1 MLQLRRK
8 KFPVSSILDNM
19 KKVIIASKNPVKIN
33 ATKIGF
39 EKMFPNDNFEFEGI
53 SVSSNVSDQPT
64 DEKETMLGAS
74 NRANNASV
82 AVPDADYWIGIEG
95 GIEKSN
101 EEMCTFTWI
110 VIKSN
115 GTDIV
120 GKARTGTFFL
130 PPKIVE
136 LIDSG
141 KELGDAGNIV
151 FGQTN
156 LKQKGGAVGLL
167 TDDVVDRTK
176 FYSEAVVL
184 ALIPFKN
191 PKFY

>member
-1 MLQLRRK
+1 
-8 KFPVSSILDNM
+8 M

-33 ATKIGF
+33 AAKIGF
-39 EKMFPNDNFEFEGI
+39 EKMFPNDNFEFENV
-53 SVSSNVSDQPT
+53 SVPSDVSDQPCNSQ
-64 DEKETMLGAS
+64 ETMLGAQ
-74 NRANNASV
+74 NRVNNACIV
-82 AVPDADYWIGIEG
+82 AANANYWVGIEG
-95 GIEKSN
+95 GIERSG
-101 EEMCTFTWI
+101 EEMESFSWI

-115 GTDIV
+115 DTV

-130 PPKIVE
+130 PKKIVE

-151 FGQTN
+151 FEQTN
-156 LKQKGGAVGLL
+156 LKQKGGSVGLL
-167 TDDVVDRTK
+167 TDNVVDRTK

>member
-1 MLQLRRK
+1 
-8 KFPVSSILDNM
+8 M

-39 EKMFPNDNFEFEGI
+39 KKMFPNDNFEFENV
-53 SVSSNVSDQPT
+53 SVPSDVSDQPR
-64 DEKETMLGAS
+64 DSQETMLGAS
-74 NRANNASV
+74 NRATNACS
-82 AVPDADYWIGIEG
+82 AAANADYWVGIEG
-95 GIEKSN
+95 GIERSGK
-101 EEMCTFTWI
+101 EMESFSWI

-115 GTDIV
+115 DTA

-130 PPKIVE
+130 PKKVVE

-151 FGQTN
+151 FEQTN
-156 LKQKGGAVGLL
+156 LKQKGGSVGLL
-167 TDDVVDRTK
+167 TDNVIDRTK

>member
-1 MLQLRRK
+1 MLQLKGK
-8 KFPVSSILDNM
+8 KFPVLNILDNM

-53 SVSSNVSDQPT
+53 SIPSDVSDQPT

-74 NRANNASV
+74 NRASNASI
-82 AVPDADYWIGIEG
+82 AVPNANYWIGIEG

-101 EEMCTFTWI
+101 KEMCTFTWI
-110 VIKSN
+110 VIKSDN
-115 GTDIV
+115 TV

-141 KELGDAGNIV
+141 KELGEAGNIV

-167 TDDVVDRTK
+167 TK
-176 FYSEAVVL
+176 EG
-184 ALIPFKN
+184 
-191 PKFY
+191 

>member
-8 KFPVSSILDNM
+8 KFPVLNILDNM

-39 EKMFPNDNFEFEGI
+39 EKMFPNDNFEFE
-53 SVSSNVSDQPT
+53 SVSVPSDVSEQPT

-74 NRANNASV
+74 NRASNASIS
-82 AVPDADYWIGIEG
+82 VPNADYWVGIEG

-101 EEMCTFTWI
+101 REMCTFTWI

-115 GTDIV
+115 STDIV

-136 LIDSG
+136 LIAGG
-141 KELGDAGNIV
+141 KELGEAGNII
-151 FGQTN
+151 FGQIN

-167 TDDVVDRTK
+167 TKDVIDRTK
-176 FYSEAVVL
+176 FYSETVVL

-191 PKFY
+191 SKFY